1 MPQSNGLIEIKVRQM
16 LSGGMVDGVITV
28 PVEAVDWF
36 GTMNERDIVCVRGE
50 KFTLKDIAGFSE
62 DMKAARGGA

>member
-1 MPQSNGLIEIKVRQM
+1 MSQSNGLIEIKVRQM
-16 LSGGMVDGVITV
+16 LAGGMVEGLIHV
-28 PVEAVDWF
+28 PVESVDWF
-36 GTMNERDIVCVRGE
+36 GRIDERDIVCVRGE